1 MTPAHL
7 VIDDHFD
14 EALERAARA
23 AAVAVDA
30 AAAAIVVLDDVCEH
44 FLAHVGVD
52 SGVEISRA
60 VARALGYVRLVVEN
74 GRPLIVIDTH
84 IDRRIRPEF
93 GEALGIRAFVG
104 VPLVV
109 NGSVVGALC
118 IFDRRPGRIALER
131 LPAELVPTIE
141 ARLTARRLDVDS
153 DLSSALQLRPALR
166 LLQAM
171 QAGAMPVE
179 VFLRALRLL
188 PAVTIPSKLP

>member
-7 VIDDHFD
+7 IVDDHFD

-52 SGVEISRA
+52 SGLEISRA
-60 VARALGYVRLVVEN
+60 VARELGYVRLVVESAS
-74 GRPLIVIDTH
+74 PLIVIDTH
-84 IDRRIRPEF
+84 VDRRVRPEF

-109 NGSVVGALC
+109 NGTVVGALC
-118 IFDRRPGRIALER
+118 LFERRPGRIAVER
-131 LPAELVPTIE
+131 LPADLVPTIE

-153 DLSSALQLRPALR
+153 DRTSALQLRPALR

-171 QAGAMPVE
+171 QAGAMPVD

-188 PAVTIPSKLP
+188 PAVTIPT